1 MSKNSAYPRAR
12 IELIP
17 AGGNEEKRQVN
28 LKWNN
33 LTFTVKE
40 KFSDDKNTD
49 KIILDRV
56 RGSVSSGE
64 LVGIL
69 GPSGSGK
76 TSLLNCL
83 SQRNREGVTGDILL
97 NEQPL
102 PKFFSRS
109 MGYVSQD
116 DLFFPSLTVHETLFY
131 SAQLKLKGRRKTIR
145 ETVSRVL
152 QELDL
157 TLVTNTLVGVIGK
170 GISGGERRRLAIGNE
185 IIDEPVIL
193 LLDEPTSGLD
203 AASALMVV
211 ELLKKMATLRDVAV
225 LCTIHQPRVSVLK
238 LFDSIS
244 LMGAGKVLYFGE
256 TVPICLNYF
265 EEAGY
270 KCPAFENPADW
281 MLDLVNSTEND
292 EGFSPSGN
300 EEKRGTQT
308 INLDEFLDEPSVDER
323 SAIVK
328 QLAEKFTQSH
338 YYERCL
344 ESKDEAGNGFPDVGG
359 GYNTSFLNQV
369 WVLTRRNFMFKLRE
383 PVAVGTQIF
392 NDTVMPLIIGGIYFN
407 LGFVQTSISD
417 RMSFI
422 SLAVLMQAFTAFD
435 CILLF
440 PSERKVYIREQKAGL
455 YRTSAYIL
463 SKFISEHPVHG
474 VIACIGSPIYY
485 YMAGL
490 NGEGERFLIFMLL
503 LALTTILGGASMSA
517 LGALAKT
524 MEQGNLLV
532 TILLILFMLLDG
544 TWVSPERIPDNL
556 QWLADFS
563 FMGLAVQAALK
574 NEFSGLE
581 FDCDETDAVCF
592 HTGDEVLQFYGF
604 QDVDIWRNVGLL
616 LIQLG
621 VWKVITYFAV
631 RFLYTGSSFKERLTT

>member
-1 MSKNSAYPRAR
+1 MLTNTEDKRPG
-12 IELIP
+12 IELIDR
-17 AGGNEEKRQVN
+17 GNEEESGVN
-28 LKWNN
+28 LKWKD
-33 LTFTVKE
+33 LTYTVQD
-40 KFSDDKNTD
+40 KFSDDKEKD
-49 KIILDRV
+49 KVILNRV

-102 PKFFSRS
+102 PKFFSRN

-131 SAQLKLKGRRKTIR
+131 SAQLKLKGSRKTIR
-145 ETVSRVL
+145 EAVSRVL

-157 TLVTNTLVGVIGK
+157 TLVESSLIGVIGK

-185 IIDEPVIL
+185 IIDKPVIL

-203 AASALMVV
+203 SASALMVV
-211 ELLKKMATLRDVAV
+211 ELLKKMATLRNVAV
-225 LCTIHQPRVSVLK
+225 LCTIHQPRVSVIK

-256 TVPICLNYF
+256 TVPTCLNYF

-281 MLDLVNSTEND
+281 MLDLVNTTETD
-292 EGFSPSGN
+292 MSFSPDDN
-300 EEKRGTQT
+300 EKKFGGGT
-308 INLDEFLDEPSVDER
+308 IDLDNDIDESSLDER
-323 SAIVK
+323 SAIVN
-328 QLAEKFTQSH
+328 QLAEKFIQSH
-338 YYERCL
+338 NFERCL
-344 ESKDEAGNGFPDVGG
+344 GPYVEGGRGLSDVVGG
-359 GYNTSFLNQV
+359 YHTSFFNQV

-392 NDTVMPLIIGGIYFN
+392 NDTIMPLVIGGIYFN

-417 RMSFI
+417 RLSYI
-422 SLAVLMQAFTAFD
+422 SLAVLMQAFAAFD

-440 PSERKVYIREQKAGL
+440 PTERKVYIREQKAGL

-463 SKFISEHPVHG
+463 SKFVSEHPVHG
-474 VIACIGSPIYY
+474 LIACLGAPIYY

-490 NGEGERFLIFMLL
+490 NPEGEKFLIFMLL
-503 LALTTILGGASMSA
+503 LALVTILGGASMSA

-524 MEQGNLLV
+524 MEQANLLV
-532 TILLILFMLLDG
+532 TVLLILFMLLDG
-544 TWVSPERIPDNL
+544 TWVSLERIPDSVR
-556 QWLADFS
+556 WLADFS
-563 FMGLAVQAALK
+563 FMGLGAQAAIK
-574 NEFSGLE
+574 NEFSGLVFE
-581 FDCDETDAVCF
+581 CDEENDAVCF
-592 HTGDEVLQFYGF
+592 HTGEEVLQFYGF
-604 QDVDIWRNVGLL
+604 QDVDIWRNVGYL

-621 VWKVITYFAV
+621 VWKIITYFAV
-631 RFLYTGSSFKERLTT
+631 RFLYTGSSFKERLNT